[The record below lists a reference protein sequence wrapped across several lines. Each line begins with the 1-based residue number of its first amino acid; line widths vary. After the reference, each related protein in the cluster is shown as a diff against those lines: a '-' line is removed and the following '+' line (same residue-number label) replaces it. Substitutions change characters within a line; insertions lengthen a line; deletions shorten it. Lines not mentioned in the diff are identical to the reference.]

1 MRVTKLL
8 LVSVWSAFGLSDV
21 KPNQSNHNGPSA
33 KKENTQNSQ
42 RELKV
47 KKANRLKRGK
57 TRATKS
63 WLISVLLPIGWESRA
78 SYLDQSQSE
87 VRQNQCNPGK
97 ISILSLKL
105 LERLF
110 NWLGDEQ
117 FSQLPRT
124 FLPDYVCVR
133 KHQPRPQRE
142 EDWKQEKSTTENE
155 ITKSCHDNSIK
166 SHLFLLPSPRG
177 LGPVKHFVHGCHSF
191 LSHRN
196 NISTSHN
203 TIIHPRMLGK
213 ALEDKC

>member
-42 RELKV
+42 WELKV

-57 TRATKS
+57 TRATKL

-133 KHQPRPQRE
+133 RHQPRPQRE
-142 EDWKQEKSTTENE
+142 EDWKKKKSTTEKMKSRRIAM
-155 ITKSCHDNSIK
+155 ITASNHICASYP
-166 SHLFLLPSPRG
+166 LLEVWAQSNTLCMAVTPSFPIG
-177 LGPVKHFVHGCHSF
+177 TISPPV
-191 LSHRN
+191 
-196 NISTSHN
+196 
-203 TIIHPRMLGK
+203 IIP
-213 ALEDKC
+213 